1 MRGPAAAPWFA
12 KRSGSCCVTAGAGVD
27 AGAGVGRAPEL
38 EFTLDSTD
46 ATPGPVIEI
55 GGGIAAQPTKSD
67 TAEIN
72 RLGATEL

>member
-1 MRGPAAAPWFA
+1 
-12 KRSGSCCVTAGAGVD
+12 
-27 AGAGVGRAPEL
+27 VGRAPGL

-72 RLGATEL
+72 RLGAKVL